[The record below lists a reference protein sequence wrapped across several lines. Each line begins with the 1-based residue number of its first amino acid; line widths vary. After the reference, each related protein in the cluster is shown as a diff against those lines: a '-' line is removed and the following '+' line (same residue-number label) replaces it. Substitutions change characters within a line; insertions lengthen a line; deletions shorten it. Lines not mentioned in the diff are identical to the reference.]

1 MQIWTNSCI
10 CTKETLSKADE
21 EMAVNNKHVR
31 ILNEMDVSVSIY
43 FLCSLLNKL
52 VKVIM
57 ILCDF
62 QVRELE
68 VLLLHLADQSHI
80 QSSKEYVEAWELVL
94 FTPFVKGNFM
104 VLAIW

>member
-1 MQIWTNSCI
+1 
-10 CTKETLSKADE
+10 
-21 EMAVNNKHVR
+21 MAINNKYVS

-43 FLCSLLNKL
+43 FLSSLLKKV

-57 ILCDF
+57 ILGMCNF

-68 VLLLHLADQSHI
+68 VLLLHLAELSHI

>member
-1 MQIWTNSCI
+1 
-10 CTKETLSKADE
+10 
-21 EMAVNNKHVR
+21 MAINNKYIT
-31 ILNEMDVSVSIY
+31 ILIEMDVSVSIH
-43 FLCSLLNKL
+43 FLSSLLKKL

-57 ILCDF
+57 ILGMCDL

-68 VLLLHLADQSHI
+68 VLLLHLADLSHI

-104 VLAIW
+104 VLANW